1 MQLTEYTQRLKAL
14 ISSNLEELA
23 DLLEE
28 EKPSAVG
35 KVRKFIEYLDGG
47 KAEPV

>member
-1 MQLTEYTQRLKAL
+1 MTECAQRLKNI

-28 EKPSAVG
+28 EKPSAVR
-35 KVRKFIEYLDGG
+35 KVREFIKFLDGG

>member
-1 MQLTEYTQRLKAL
+1 MTEYTQRLKNL
-14 ISSNLEELA
+14 ISSELEELA
-23 DLLEE
+23 QLLEE
-28 EKPSAVG
+28 EKPSAVR

>member
-1 MQLTEYTQRLKAL
+1 MTEYTQHLRNI

-28 EKPSAVG
+28 EKPSAVR
-35 KVRKFIEYLDGG
+35 KVREFIKFLDGG
-47 KAEPV
+47 KVEPV